1 MLSCKWKRIWHKENI
16 IPSLNNYVLHLGNP
30 MAAIIALLKPVLISF
45 LSGPAVRGLVV
56 DLLRA
61 YSNTTDN
68 SIDDQLVNLVAD
80 ALGVKR

>member
-1 MLSCKWKRIWHKENI
+1 MLSCKWKRIWHTEST

-68 SIDDQLVNLVAD
+68 NIDDQLVNLVAD